1 MFNTPK
7 DNLCDMSGC
16 DKEEFIDISKL
27 TDRQTTGEEVPKKII
42 IEPDFYE
49 TEIDNHKDFIQDFD
63 YS

>member
-7 DNLCDMSGC
+7 DNLYNVSGNE
-16 DKEEFIDISKL
+16 EEFIDISKL
-27 TDRQTTGEEVPKKII
+27 TDPQTTGGEIPKKVI